1 MRYEV
6 ERSGIP
12 KNPFPPATTS
22 FLEAIVSK
30 YSAFSA
36 QLESGIIRYAYDR
49 YVGVLD
55 KYECAVTAETTAEE
69 ALPELDGTTCI
80 VPTVLIGAL
89 IAPHCHVPLPAPR
102 KRERD
107 TDSHQASTSQLF
119 KFFEFAAHGD

>member
-1 MRYEV
+1 MGF

-36 QLESGIIRYAYDR
+36 QSESGIIRYAYDR

-102 KRERD
+102 KER
-107 TDSHQASTSQLF
+107 TR
-119 KFFEFAAHGD
+119 HGFSSSFNLVTFQVF